1 MNAPAS
7 TSGAPG
13 ASGAAGPSGRVVV
26 VGGGL
31 AGITAALACAD
42 AGLRVTL
49 LETRPRLGGATSS
62 FRRGELMIDNGQH
75 VFLRC
80 CSAYRGLLARLGSE
94 HLTSLQPR
102 LDIPVL
108 AEGGR
113 SARLRRSRLPAP
125 LHLAGSLTR
134 YGLISWSERVAFARA
149 ARALQKVDRDDPAT
163 DLQSFGGWL
172 TRHGQSQ
179 AAIEALWDLVGVA
192 TLNAKADAAS
202 LSLAATVFQVGLL
215 SGADAG
221 DVGVPAVPL
230 QVLHGDAA
238 TRALTGAGVRVH
250 LATKAT
256 VIGRRGAG
264 WAVHTRAGG
273 CHESAGVVLAVPA
286 ETAAALIPDGALP
299 RPASTLQA
307 LGHSP
312 IVNVHVH
319 YDRTVLDEPFVAGVG
334 TPVQWMFDRTGPS
347 GTAAGQ
353 YLALSLS
360 AADEYVDRSVSDLRG
375 QFLPA
380 IERLLPRA
388 RQARVLDFFV
398 TRERAAT
405 FRPAPGTA
413 ALRPGPVTRLP
424 GLFLAGAWTATGW
437 PATMEGAVR
446 SGVAAAD
453 AALAFLPSPRPG
465 RGRARA
471 GPAGPSGAP
480 APGHPPDPPPD
491 PPNREPVTA

>member
-1 MNAPAS
+1 M
-7 TSGAPG
+7 T
-13 ASGAAGPSGRVVV
+13 
-26 VGGGL
+26 
-31 AGITAALACAD
+31 
-42 AGLRVTL
+42 
-49 LETRPRLGGATSS
+49 
-62 FRRGELMIDNGQH
+62 IDNGQH

-80 CSAYRGLLARLGSE
+80 CTAYRDLLDRLGTA
-94 HLTSLQPR
+94 HLASLQPR

-125 LHLAGSLTR
+125 LHLAGSLAR
-134 YGLISWSERVAFARA
+134 YGLISWPERIAFARA

-163 DLQSFGGWL
+163 DRQSFGGWL

-202 LSLAATVFQVGLL
+202 LSLAATVFQIGLL
-215 SGADAG
+215 SDADAG

-238 TRALTGAGVRVH
+238 AGALDRAGAQVQ
-250 LATKAT
+250 LSTKVT
-256 VIGRRGAG
+256 KIERRPAG

-273 CHESAGVVLAVPA
+273 CHEAAAVVLAVPA
-286 ETAAALIPDGALP
+286 EAAGGLLPDGALP
-299 RPASTLQA
+299 GPASTLLK
-307 LGHSP
+307 LGRSP

-319 YDRTVLDEPFVAGVG
+319 YDRKVLDEPFVAGVG
-334 TPVQWMFDRTGPS
+334 TPVQWMFDRTRPS
-347 GTAAGQ
+347 GTAHGQ

-360 AADEYVDRSVSDLRG
+360 AADEYVDRSVHDLRG

-413 ALRPGPVTRLP
+413 ALRPGPVTLLP
-424 GLFLAGAWTATGW
+424 GLLLAGAWTATGW

-453 AALAFLPSPRPG
+453 AALACVPPRPG
-465 RGRARA
+465 LGRAGRRPSAGRSA
-471 GPAGPSGAP
+471 GPTAGAAAQAAP
-480 APGHPPDPPPD
+480 PTHRLRHRAESP
-491 PPNREPVTA
+491 

>member
-7 TSGAPG
+7 ASGAPG
-13 ASGAAGPSGRVVV
+13 ASGAAGPGERVVV

-42 AGLRVTL
+42 AGLPVTL

-80 CSAYRGLLARLGSE
+80 CTAYRGLLARLGSE

-215 SGADAG
+215 SDADAG

-238 TRALTGAGVRVH
+238 ARALD
-250 LATKAT
+250 
-256 VIGRRGAG
+256 
-264 WAVHTRAGG
+264 RAGG
-273 CHESAGVVLAVPA
+273 TS
-286 ETAAALIPDGALP
+286 
-299 RPASTLQA
+299 
-307 LGHSP
+307 
-312 IVNVHVH
+312 
-319 YDRTVLDEPFVAGVG
+319 
-334 TPVQWMFDRTGPS
+334 
-347 GTAAGQ
+347 
-353 YLALSLS
+353 
-360 AADEYVDRSVSDLRG
+360 
-375 QFLPA
+375 
-380 IERLLPRA
+380 
-388 RQARVLDFFV
+388 
-398 TRERAAT
+398 
-405 FRPAPGTA
+405 APGD
-413 ALRPGPVTRLP
+413 
-424 GLFLAGAWTATGW
+424 
-437 PATMEGAVR
+437 EGR
-446 SGVAAAD
+446 
-453 AALAFLPSPRPG
+453 R
-465 RGRARA
+465 
-471 GPAGPSGAP
+471 
-480 APGHPPDPPPD
+480 
-491 PPNREPVTA
+491 

>member
-1 MNAPAS
+1 
-7 TSGAPG
+7 
-13 ASGAAGPSGRVVV
+13 
-26 VGGGL
+26 
-31 AGITAALACAD
+31 
-42 AGLRVTL
+42 
-49 LETRPRLGGATSS
+49 
-62 FRRGELMIDNGQH
+62 MI
-75 VFLRC
+75 
-80 CSAYRGLLARLGSE
+80 E
-94 HLTSLQPR
+94 
-102 LDIPVL
+102 
-108 AEGGR
+108 
-113 SARLRRSRLPAP
+113 
-125 LHLAGSLTR
+125 
-134 YGLISWSERVAFARA
+134 
-149 ARALQKVDRDDPAT
+149 
-163 DLQSFGGWL
+163 
-172 TRHGQSQ
+172 
-179 AAIEALWDLVGVA
+179 
-192 TLNAKADAAS
+192 
-202 LSLAATVFQVGLL
+202 
-215 SGADAG
+215 
-221 DVGVPAVPL
+221 
-230 QVLHGDAA
+230 
-238 TRALTGAGVRVH
+238 
-250 LATKAT
+250 
-256 VIGRRGAG
+256 RRGAG

-307 LGHSP
+307 LGQSP

-471 GPAGPSGAP
+471 GPAGRLQGPQPP
-480 APGHPPDPPPD
+480 AIHPTRRLTPRTESP
-491 PPNREPVTA
+491 